1 MSSSLNS
8 RMLKLVAPGAPMMD
22 GRPAISSAKQ
32 PASARRRQVLLALI
46 GAPFA
51 AWAANDP
58 TAGLQRWGSGEFR
71 RFGFLVYEASLWAGE
86 DPMRPPLALQ
96 LTYKRNIAG
105 AAIAEASVKE
115 IRQLGV
121 ADEATLARWGGL
133 MAGLFP
139 DVQAGDAI
147 IGEYRPDGAGFH
159 YNGRLLGRIEEA
171 AFARAFFAIWLDAR
185 TSAPDLRAALLQ
197 RGAGRG

>member
-8 RMLKLVAPGAPMMD
+8 RMLRLVTPGVPLAH
-22 GRPAISSAKQ
+22 GRLAATGQSE
-32 PASARRRQVLLALI
+32 PASPRRRELLLSLA

-51 AWAANDP
+51 AWATTDP

-71 RFGFLVYEASLWAGE
+71 RFGFLVYAASLWAGE
-86 DPMRPPLALQ
+86 DPLRPPLALQ

-115 IRQLGV
+115 IRQLGL
-121 ADEATLARWGGL
+121 ADEATLTRWGAL

-139 DVQAGDAI
+139 DVRPGDAI
-147 IGEYRPDGAGFH
+147 IGEYRAGNAIFH
-159 YNGRLLGRIEEA
+159 FNGRLLGRIEEA

-197 RGAGRG
+197 RGDGRG